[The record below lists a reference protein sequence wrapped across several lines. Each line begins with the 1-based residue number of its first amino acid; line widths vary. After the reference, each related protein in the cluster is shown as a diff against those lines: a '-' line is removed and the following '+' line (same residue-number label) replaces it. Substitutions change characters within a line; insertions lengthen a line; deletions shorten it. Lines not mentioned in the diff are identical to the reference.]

1 MYICVHYYIVV
12 KLLYSYKF
20 VMILT
25 VAHDF
30 DGVVIYCQRDINL
43 IRCQLWLVGQ
53 IPPEPSACLHSHVCY
68 SHCVRSWQWHHNGL
82 QNLARVR
89 SHVDGSCYHQKRLS
103 ITISVALC
111 NLRSSVSQLFLI
123 QRWMGNLQKNTTF
136 LLSYTPFWW
145 FLGMLSAWCSCWG
158 MKWHENTPGRLAI
171 PCTLAKF
178 EQF

>member
-53 IPPEPSACLHSHVCY
+53 IPPGTLSLPALPRMLLSLCEILTMAPQWFVEPCTRPKSCRWELLTSEKMI
-68 SHCVRSWQWHHNGL
+68 HHNLGSTL
-82 QNLARVR
+82 QP
-89 SHVDGSCYHQKRLS
+89 QKFCVTAVFDSAMNGKSTKLYK
-103 ITISVALC
+103 
-111 NLRSSVSQLFLI
+111 LF
-123 QRWMGNLQKNTTF
+123 
-136 LLSYTPFWW
+136 
-145 FLGMLSAWCSCWG
+145 A
-158 MKWHENTPGRLAI
+158 
-171 PCTLAKF
+171 
-178 EQF
+178 